1 MTANRAGPFDR
12 TLRVAMW
19 LDAFLSAALAVV
31 CVVVSPIV
39 AIVGVPS
46 SGLGAIGIVAA
57 ALAVLLAAFG
67 AITAV
72 VFVRRLRSGEYLMP
86 ARLKL
91 PLPAAMRPNPHS
103 RRPPEFPPDGKATG

>member
-1 MTANRAGPFDR
+1 MTANRASPFDR

-39 AIVGVPS
+39 AIVGVPNS
-46 SGLGAIGIVAA
+46 SLGAIGIVAA

-91 PLPAAMRPNPHS
+91 PLPAAMRPNPH
-103 RRPPEFPPDGKATG
+103 